1 MKIVLDTNILV
12 SGTYWKGSSDKII
25 ELVDKGKI
33 ELIISKKII
42 SEYYNVI
49 NRDEIIDKVKE
60 KSLILNKSVS
70 KIISNSIIVEP
81 LEKFDIIKGDPDD
94 NMILECAI
102 EGKADYIITNDN
114 HLLEIK
120 EFKQIKIMAPEEFLG
135 LF

>member
-60 KSLILNKSVS
+60 KSLILNK
-70 KIISNSIIVEP
+70 
-81 LEKFDIIKGDPDD
+81 
-94 NMILECAI
+94 
-102 EGKADYIITNDN
+102 
-114 HLLEIK
+114 
-120 EFKQIKIMAPEEFLG
+120 
-135 LF
+135 